1 MQRTNDRRLLR
12 VAGWGLAILGGLA
25 LFRVAAAAEPPLPN
39 PDGGGPYP
47 GKFRFRT
54 AIAHEPGVTRRDPS
68 DVIRVDD
75 TYYVWYSKVAKK
87 PDVWGYPSGYSAELF
102 YASSPD
108 GLKWTEQGRAL
119 GKGRAGG
126 WDEHGVFTP
135 NILAAGGKF
144 YLFYTG
150 VPRPFDAGT
159 KTAIGIAVAEK
170 PDGPWTRLDANP
182 VLTPGEDPA
191 AFDSMRC
198 DDAALIVRDGEYWL
212 YYKGRC
218 LEHGRGGPGRTQM
231 GVAIAEQPEGPY
243 VKSEANPLHP
253 GHEVMVWPQGSGV
266 ASLAT
271 AAGPRRVYFG
281 ADGLEFHPR
290 HPVTNPPRAPGAFR
304 GDDFQDDAP
313 GDGLRWGI
321 SHAGRAGDL
330 YLLRFD
336 ALHGGGAGQGGAPAT
351 VSHR

>member
-1 MQRTNDRRLLR
+1 MPAATAFRRTLLLIAA
-12 VAGWGLAILGGLA
+12 VAAPAGT
-25 LFRVAAAAEPPLPN
+25 AAAAEPPLPN

-47 GKFRFRT
+47 GGFRFRT

-108 GLKWTEQGRAL
+108 GLKWTEQDRAL

-135 NILAAGGKF
+135 NVLVAGGRF

-150 VPRPFDAGT
+150 VPRPFDAST

-253 GHEVMVWPQGSGV
+253 GHEVMVWP
-266 ASLAT
+266 
-271 AAGPRRVYFG
+271 
-281 ADGLEFHPR
+281 H
-290 HPVTNPPRAPGAFR
+290 APGAFR